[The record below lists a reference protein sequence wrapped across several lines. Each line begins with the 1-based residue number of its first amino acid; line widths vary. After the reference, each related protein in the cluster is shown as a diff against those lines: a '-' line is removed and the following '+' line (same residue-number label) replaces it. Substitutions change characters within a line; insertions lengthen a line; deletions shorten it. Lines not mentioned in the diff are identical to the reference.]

1 MPTSASANPR
11 RHRVSVMLGT
21 SETIR
26 RGGRAS
32 WTATPEASTRAAIR
46 RSARPSRDPP
56 APQTLEEGEQLP
68 RPIGDFT
75 IPFHHFVHRRV
86 VVDRLLEAG
95 HRHAE
100 ELQHPMRLVT
110 RHRPFPFPGGR
121 AQASTS
127 SAGAS
132 FHNGSPSGLK
142 LRVFTKCKPWCRF
155 ILNLPPP

>member
-1 MPTSASANPR
+1 MPRSSSARPR
-11 RHRVSVMLGT
+11 RHSVPVMLGT
-21 SETIR
+21 IETIR
-26 RGGRAS
+26 RGGRTS
-32 WTATPEASTRAAIR
+32 STATPEASTRAAIR
-46 RSARPSRDPP
+46 RPARPSRDPP
-56 APQTLEEGEQLP
+56 APQALEEGEHLP
-68 RPIGDFT
+68 CPIGDFT
-75 IPFHHFVHRRV
+75 IPLHHLVHRRA

-95 HRHAE
+95 HRHVE

-110 RHRPFPFPGGR
+110 RHRPLPFPGGL

-127 SAGAS
+127 SAGES